1 MNPGLILALAS
12 LPAVLTA
19 FLWMARRPVR
29 FLAAYLAVLPFGSS
43 IAIPIGLPR
52 AFSTV
57 SSLLGVLVGGLYVW
71 RWISDRPALRIPSL
85 SLPIWI
91 LYFAWAVATSV
102 WTIKSRVTTN
112 NLMVLGVL
120 IVLFAVIVLTPIT
133 RDELREIRAWIA
145 AGGGLTGLY
154 ALALAITGTLTKTG
168 AGVARFEITGAG
180 GGEGGDPNI
189 TAAALIMPIAIAL
202 WEGLNPER
210 SRRSRML
217 FLASAGLAGVAVL
230 LTASR
235 GGILSIVIVVVIT
248 LLSQRRGL
256 GSMILIGLMVLPA
269 ALLVPAT
276 FQERVDNTGTTGRT
290 AIWRL
295 AIESCPEYCPIGSGF
310 GTFADVHEIAF
321 LETQGAT
328 GTKIRYQAHSIWF
341 ESLIEVGVLGF
352 FLLVAAT
359 YVTMRDLWRL
369 PVRER
374 GGGFAGLTALL
385 FANTFLSNLTFKY
398 FWLGLIYAVLV
409 VSVAQSEQPSGPLT
423 PHQVTYRA
431 PGPA

>member
-1 MNPGLILALAS
+1 MTSAGLILAIAAV
-12 LPAVLTA
+12 PALLVG
-19 FLWMARRPVR
+19 FLWMSKRRVR
-29 FLAAYLAVLPFGSS
+29 FMAAYLAVLPFGSA
-43 IAIPIGLPR
+43 IALPIGLPR

-71 RWISDRPALRIPSL
+71 RWITERPGLRIPSM
-85 SLPIWI
+85 SVPIWI
-91 LYFAWAVATSV
+91 LYFAWAIATSV
-102 WTIKSRVTTN
+102 WTIKARVTTN

-120 IVLFAVIVLTPIT
+120 VGLFVVIVLTPIT
-133 RDELREIRAWIA
+133 RDELREVRAWIA

-154 ALALAITGTLTKTG
+154 ALVLAATGTLTLTG

-202 WEGLNPER
+202 WEGLNPDR
-210 SRRSRML
+210 PRRSRLL
-217 FLASAGLAGVAVL
+217 FMTSAGLAGVAVL

-235 GGILSIVIVVVIT
+235 GGILSIVIVVLIT

-295 AIESCPEYCPIGSGF
+295 AIESCPEYCPTGSGF
-310 GTFADVHEIAF
+310 GTFADVHEVAF

-328 GTKIRYQAHSIWF
+328 GNKIRYQAHSIWF
-341 ESLIEVGVLGF
+341 ESLIEVGLPGF
-352 FLLVAAT
+352 SLLVAAV

-374 GGGFAGLTALL
+374 AGGFAGLTALL

-409 VSVAQSEQPSGPLT
+409 VSVVDSERTSEAMT
-423 PHQVTYRA
+423 PHPVTN
-431 PGPA
+431 

>member
-1 MNPGLILALAS
+1 MSSTGLILAIAAV
-12 LPAVLTA
+12 PAVLA
-19 FLWMARRPVR
+19 GFLWMSKRRVR
-29 FLAAYLAVLPFGSS
+29 FLAAYLAVLPFGSA
-43 IAIPIGLPR
+43 IALPIGLPR

-71 RWISDRPALRIPSL
+71 RWISERPGLRIPSM
-85 SLPIWI
+85 SVPFWV

-102 WTIKSRVTTN
+102 WTIKARVTTN

-120 IVLFAVIVLTPIT
+120 VGLFVVIVLTPIT
-133 RDELREIRAWIA
+133 RDELREVRAWIA

-154 ALALAITGTLTKTG
+154 ALALAASGTLTLTG

-189 TAAALIMPIAIAL
+189 TAAALIMPIAVAL
-202 WEGLNPER
+202 WEGLNPDR
-210 SRRSRML
+210 PRRSRIV

-235 GGILSIVIVVVIT
+235 GGILSIVIVVLIT

-290 AIWRL
+290 AIWKL

-310 GTFADVHEIAF
+310 GTFADVHEVAF

-352 FLLVAAT
+352 ALLVAAI
-359 YVTMRDLWRL
+359 YVTVRDLWRL
-369 PVRER
+369 PVRDR
-374 GGGFAGLTALL
+374 QGAFAGLAALL

-409 VSVAQSEQPSGPLT
+409 VSAVDSERTSEART
-423 PHQVTYRA
+423 PHQVTN
-431 PGPA
+431 

>member
-1 MNPGLILALAS
+1 MTQGLILAIAS
-12 LPAVLTA
+12 IPAFIVAVL
-19 FLWMARRPVR
+19 WMWKRPVR
-29 FLAAYLAVLPFGSS
+29 FLAAYLAVLPFGS
-43 IAIPIGLPR
+43 ALALPIGLPR

-57 SSLLGVLVGGLYVW
+57 SSLLGLFVAGFYVW
-71 RWISDRPALRIPSL
+71 RWITERPVLRVPSL
-85 SLPIWI
+85 SLPLWV
-91 LYFAWAVATSV
+91 LYFAWAVATSI
-102 WTIKSRVTTN
+102 WSIKSRVTTD

-120 IVLFAVIVLTPIT
+120 ITLFAIIIVTPIT
-133 RDELREIRAWIA
+133 RDELREVRAWIA
-145 AGGGLTGLY
+145 VGGGFTGFY
-154 ALALAITGTLTKTG
+154 ALVLAATGTLPKTG

-189 TAAALIMPIAIAL
+189 TAAALIMPIAISL
-202 WEGLNPER
+202 WEGLNPDQP
-210 SRRSRML
+210 RRVRMM
-217 FLASAGLAGVAVL
+217 FLASAAMAGAAVL

-276 FQERVDNTGTTGRT
+276 FSERVDNTGTTGRT

-295 AIESCPEYCPIGSGF
+295 AIESCPEYCPMGSGF

-341 ESLIEVGVLGF
+341 ESMIEVGFVGLT
-352 FLLVAAT
+352 LLVAAL
-359 YVTMRDLWRL
+359 YVTVRDLVRL

-374 GGGFAGLTALL
+374 YGGFEGLVALL
-385 FANTFLSNLTFKY
+385 FANSFLSNSTFKY
-398 FWLGLIYAVLV
+398 FWMGLTYAVLV
-409 VSVAQSEQPSGPLT
+409 VSVANNGVPTGTRALDR
-423 PHQVTYRA
+423 VTS
-431 PGPA
+431 